1 MAPMSSENSR
11 IQPLWPTKDRL
22 LSSDDLTGTHNSNNQ
37 IGTIIRSFSIFGE
50 MCVAKLC
57 ARIPTPLATVT
68 MLMGALIFFYPN
80 TTLAGPAYVQGN
92 YMVPQSPQDSVTV
105 PYTAAQGAGD
115 LNVVIVGWNNTTT
128 QISSVTDTTGN
139 VYQLVIG
146 PTQVNG
152 SLSQSIFY
160 AKNIAQASADGNA
173 VTVTF
178 SGAAAYPDIR
188 VLEYRGVDPLNPVDV
203 LVGATGNS
211 TMASSGAVT
220 TTNAM
225 DLLVAANT
233 VRPVTTSS
241 GSGFASRLLTEPD
254 GDIAEDEIVTTTG
267 SYSASATLG
276 SAGQWVMQMVA
287 FRAAASPTPTPTP
300 TPPPLAYIQGNYAVP
315 QNPETSVTVPF
326 TKAQGAGDL
335 NVVVVGWND
344 STAQVSSVTD
354 TMLDVYQLAV
364 GPTQVSGYLSQ
375 SIFYA
380 KGIAGAAAGANAV
393 TVTFSSPA
401 NAADVRVLE
410 YSGID
415 TGTPVDVFGAATGN
429 SATSSSGAVTTT
441 NATDL
446 ILGANCVWTSTTGPG
461 SGFAQ
466 RLLTKPDGDIAEDA
480 LATIAGSISATAP
493 LSSAGPWVMQMVAFR
508 VAGSPTPAPTP
519 SNSVTLAWN
528 PEAAT
533 GNSATNAAG
542 YYLYIGTTNGT
553 YTQVTDV
560 KNATTYVVPN
570 LTSGTTYYFAVTAY
584 NSTGTQSPYS
594 NQVSYAVP

>member
-1 MAPMSSENSR
+1 
-11 IQPLWPTKDRL
+11 
-22 LSSDDLTGTHNSNNQ
+22 
-37 IGTIIRSFSIFGE
+37 
-50 MCVAKLC
+50 
-57 ARIPTPLATVT
+57 
-68 MLMGALIFFYPN
+68 
-80 TTLAGPAYVQGN
+80 
-92 YMVPQSPQDSVTV
+92 
-105 PYTAAQGAGD
+105 
-115 LNVVIVGWNNTTT
+115 
-128 QISSVTDTTGN
+128 
-139 VYQLVIG
+139 
-146 PTQVNG
+146 
-152 SLSQSIFY
+152 
-160 AKNIAQASADGNA
+160 
-173 VTVTF
+173 
-178 SGAAAYPDIR
+178 
-188 VLEYRGVDPLNPVDV
+188 
-203 LVGATGNS
+203 
-211 TMASSGAVT
+211 
-220 TTNAM
+220 
-225 DLLVAANT
+225 
-233 VRPVTTSS
+233 
-241 GSGFASRLLTEPD
+241 
-254 GDIAEDEIVTTTG
+254 
-267 SYSASATLG
+267 
-276 SAGQWVMQMVA
+276 MQMVA
-287 FRAAASPTPTPTP
+287 FRAAASSTPSPTPAPTPSP

-326 TKAQGAGDL
+326 TGAQGAGDL
-335 NVVVVGWND
+335 NVVIVGWND
-344 STAQVSSVTD
+344 STAQVRSVTD

-446 ILGANCVWTSTTGPG
+446 ILGANCVRTSTTGPG

-519 SNSVTLAWN
+519 SNSVTLAWD
-528 PEAAT
+528 PDAAT
-533 GNSATNAAG
+533 GNSATNTAG
-542 YYLYIGTTNGT
+542 YYLYIGTTSGT

-560 KNATTYVVPN
+560 KNATTYVVQN

-584 NSTGTQSPYS
+584 NSSGTQSPYS